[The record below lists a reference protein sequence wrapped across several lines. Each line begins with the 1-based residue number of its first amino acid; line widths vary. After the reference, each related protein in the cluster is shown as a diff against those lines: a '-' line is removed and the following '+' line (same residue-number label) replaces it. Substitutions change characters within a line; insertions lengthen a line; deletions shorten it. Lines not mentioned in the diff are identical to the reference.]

1 MKAAVYEG
9 NKKFLVKNVELPKLG
24 ERQVLIKINYSAI
37 CGTDVHAFMYDAIP
51 VGAVIGHEYCGKIV
65 QLGSRVKR
73 WKVGD
78 RVICGGGMPETN
90 SVIGPSADPR
100 YNYRTMGLGTVQARG
115 YAEYVILDDWRPIHI
130 PDKVSDESAVL
141 CEPIAVLVHAVR
153 ASKAKIGDRGVVLGA
168 GPIGL
173 ICVQVLKTMGVS
185 SIIVSEPLEHRANA
199 ALSLGAD
206 QIINPFEQDPVDVV
220 VKNSRGIGADIVFDC
235 AGIGESINQGLLMLK
250 KFGQLIL
257 VGLSWKPVKILPVE
271 WMGREVSLQ
280 SVFAHSPNDWE
291 IALQLLELEKVTVSP
306 LITSESFIKLEQI
319 QEAFE
324 RLIQPESDLQVI
336 IKL

>member
-1 MKAAVYEG
+1 MK
-9 NKKFLVKNVELPKLG
+9 
-24 ERQVLIKINYSAI
+24 
-37 CGTDVHAFMYDAIP
+37 
-51 VGAVIGHEYCGKIV
+51 
-65 QLGSRVKR
+65 
-73 WKVGD
+73 
-78 RVICGGGMPETN
+78 
-90 SVIGPSADPR
+90 
-100 YNYRTMGLGTVQARG
+100 
-115 YAEYVILDDWRPIHI
+115 IL
-130 PDKVSDESAVL
+130 
-141 CEPIAVLVHAVR
+141 
-153 ASKAKIGDRGVVLGA
+153 
-168 GPIGL
+168 
-173 ICVQVLKTMGVS
+173 
-185 SIIVSEPLEHRANA
+185 
-199 ALSLGAD
+199 
-206 QIINPFEQDPVDVV
+206 
-220 VKNSRGIGADIVFDC
+220 GIGADIVFDC

>member
-1 MKAAVYEG
+1 
-9 NKKFLVKNVELPKLG
+9 
-24 ERQVLIKINYSAI
+24 
-37 CGTDVHAFMYDAIP
+37 
-51 VGAVIGHEYCGKIV
+51 
-65 QLGSRVKR
+65 
-73 WKVGD
+73 
-78 RVICGGGMPETN
+78 
-90 SVIGPSADPR
+90 
-100 YNYRTMGLGTVQARG
+100 
-115 YAEYVILDDWRPIHI
+115 
-130 PDKVSDESAVL
+130 
-141 CEPIAVLVHAVR
+141 
-153 ASKAKIGDRGVVLGA
+153 
-168 GPIGL
+168 
-173 ICVQVLKTMGVS
+173 
-185 SIIVSEPLEHRANA
+185 
-199 ALSLGAD
+199 
-206 QIINPFEQDPVDVV
+206 
-220 VKNSRGIGADIVFDC
+220 
-235 AGIGESINQGLLMLK
+235 MLK